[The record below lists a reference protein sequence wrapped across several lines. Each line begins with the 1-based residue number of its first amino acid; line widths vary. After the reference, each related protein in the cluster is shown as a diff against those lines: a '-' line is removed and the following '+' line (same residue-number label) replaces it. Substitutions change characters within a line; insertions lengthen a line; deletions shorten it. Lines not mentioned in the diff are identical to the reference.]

1 MFPSPGQGHMSP
13 MIQFSKSVA
22 SKGVRV
28 TLVTTTSSS
37 NSIQAQEISFKVELI
52 SDGSEHVDK
61 KSETIDEY
69 LERFRR
75 VTTQTLANLIINLKS
90 RTSTSDAS
98 ESELVL
104 NPIKLLVYDSSLPW
118 LFDIAQQHGI
128 AGAPFF
134 TQSCAVTAIYHHFH
148 QGAFTIDPSSTT
160 IKQLPSMPPLGIK
173 DVPSFLC
180 DQGRSFPA
188 LFNISRDQFSNLSE
202 AKWLL
207 WNTFDKLE
215 HEVLEW
221 MTSTQSWP
229 IMTVGPTIPSMFFDK
244 RFEDDK
250 DYSFNLFNPNVDACM
265 KWLDSKE
272 IGSVVY
278 VSFGSY
284 ASPNKEQMEELAWG
298 LKNSNYNVLWVVKQS
313 EKEKLPSSFAEEM
326 LEKGLVVTW
335 CPQLQV
341 LAHKAVGCFVTH
353 CGWNSILEALSLGVP
368 MVAMPQWSDQA
379 TNAKFIEDVW
389 KTGVRVKVDEE
400 LGVATKEEIALC
412 IGKIMEEEKGMEI
425 RKASLKWKKLTK
437 EAVSEGGSSYKN
449 IDELV
454 AKLKLI

>member
-1 MFPSPGQGHMSP
+1 MEKAIIDPYIIVKTTSRDDPDDQSQILVFPSPGQGHMSP
-13 MIQFSKSVA
+13 MIQFSKRLA

-28 TLVTTTSSS
+28 TLVTTTTSS
-37 NSIQAQEISFKVELI
+37 NSIQTQEINSFKVELI

-75 VTTQTLANLIINLKS
+75 VTTQTLANLIINLKN

-98 ESELVL
+98 ESELVP

-160 IKQLPSMPPLGIK
+160 ILQLPSIPPLEIK

-180 DQGRSFPA
+180 DHGHSFPA

-215 HEVLEW
+215 DEVRNRL
-221 MTSTQSWP
+221 
-229 IMTVGPTIPSMFFDK
+229 
-244 RFEDDK
+244 
-250 DYSFNLFNPNVDACM
+250 
-265 KWLDSKE
+265 
-272 IGSVVY
+272 
-278 VSFGSY
+278 
-284 ASPNKEQMEELAWG
+284 
-298 LKNSNYNVLWVVKQS
+298 
-313 EKEKLPSSFAEEM
+313 
-326 LEKGLVVTW
+326 
-335 CPQLQV
+335 
-341 LAHKAVGCFVTH
+341 
-353 CGWNSILEALSLGVP
+353 IL
-368 MVAMPQWSDQA
+368 
-379 TNAKFIEDVW
+379 
-389 KTGVRVKVDEE
+389 
-400 LGVATKEEIALC
+400 
-412 IGKIMEEEKGMEI
+412 
-425 RKASLKWKKLTK
+425 
-437 EAVSEGGSSYKN
+437 
-449 IDELV
+449 
-454 AKLKLI
+454 

>member
-1 MFPSPGQGHMSP
+1 MEKAIIDPYINGDSIKTTSSADADDQSQILVFPSPGQGHMSP

-75 VTTQTLANLIINLKS
+75 A
-90 RTSTSDAS
+90 
-98 ESELVL
+98 
-104 NPIKLLVYDSSLPW
+104 
-118 LFDIAQQHGI
+118 
-128 AGAPFF
+128 
-134 TQSCAVTAIYHHFH
+134 
-148 QGAFTIDPSSTT
+148 
-160 IKQLPSMPPLGIK
+160 
-173 DVPSFLC
+173 
-180 DQGRSFPA
+180 SFPA

-244 RFEDDK
+244 RQLMPSLLK
-250 DYSFNLFNPNVDACM
+250 MYG
-265 KWLDSKE
+265 K
-272 IGSVVY
+272 
-278 VSFGSY
+278 
-284 ASPNKEQMEELAWG
+284 QELG
-298 LKNSNYNVLWVVKQS
+298 ES
-313 EKEKLPSSFAEEM
+313 
-326 LEKGLVVTW
+326 GRR
-335 CPQLQV
+335 
-341 LAHKAVGCFVTH
+341 VGCCH
-353 CGWNSILEALSLGVP
+353 KRRNS
-368 MVAMPQWSDQA
+368 
-379 TNAKFIEDVW
+379 
-389 KTGVRVKVDEE
+389 
-400 LGVATKEEIALC
+400 LC

-454 AKLKLI
+454 AKT